1 MSIKGKHTASSFHKR
16 LGKIMWDYVGMSRNE
31 TGLKKA
37 LELVRDLKD
46 EFWKDLNIS
55 GSAADLNMELEKAG
69 RVADYFDLA
78 QLLIT
83 DALDRKESCGAH
95 FREEYQTP
103 DGEALRNDDEFAYV
117 AAWEY
122 AGEGKPHILH
132 KEELK
137 FEYVEM
143 KVRSYK

>member
-1 MSIKGKHTASSFHKR
+1 
-16 LGKIMWDYVGMSRNE
+16 MWDYVGMSRNE
-31 TGLKKA
+31 AGLNKA
-37 LELVRDLKD
+37 LVMIRGLQQEFWRDLNVPGTAG
-46 EFWKDLNIS
+46 E
-55 GSAADLNMELEKAG
+55 LNMELEKAG
-69 RVADYFDLA
+69 RVADYFELT

-103 DGEALRNDDEFAYV
+103 DGEALRNDQEYAYV

-122 AGEGKPHILH
+122 TGEDKAHVLH

-137 FEYVEM
+137 FE
-143 KVRSYK
+143 RWR